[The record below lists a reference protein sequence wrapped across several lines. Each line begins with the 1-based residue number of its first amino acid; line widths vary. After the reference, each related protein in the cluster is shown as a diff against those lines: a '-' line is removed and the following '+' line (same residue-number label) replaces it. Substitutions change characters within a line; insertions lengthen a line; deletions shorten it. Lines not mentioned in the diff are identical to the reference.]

1 MSAVDPKDEGAR
13 RPTWLEE
20 SKRGGCAQAAPAS
33 AKLGCA
39 PRHEGSAGGE
49 DLKLRKRRRAES
61 LRHRIPPP
69 AQENELPL
77 WSVKL
82 PTGATH
88 PPARTRRHPRRPTRS
103 PGWGRK
109 APGVM
114 QPLA

>member
-20 SKRGGCAQAAPAS
+20 SKRAGARRHPPAS
-33 AKLGCA
+33 AKLGRA

-69 AQENELPL
+69 
-77 WSVKL
+77 
-82 PTGATH
+82 
-88 PPARTRRHPRRPTRS
+88 PRKMSCPSGQSSCPQGQLIHLHKSGKR
-103 PGWGRK
+103 
-109 APGVM
+109 
-114 QPLA
+114 